1 MEETRHDEMR
11 RQVREFHKKHPE
23 VWDLFVTFTF
33 DRIERGF
40 KHYSVNGIFERI
52 RWDVGNVGGDGI
64 TEFKLGNNHRPF
76 YARRFMKKY
85 PKYDGFFRTR
95 IQKSKFEPARE
106 AE

>member
-1 MEETRHDEMR
+1 MEETRHEEMR

-52 RWDVGNVGGDGI
+52 RWDVSSI
-64 TEFKLGNNHRPF
+64 SP
-76 YARRFMKKY
+76 
-85 PKYDGFFRTR
+85 PSRTL
-95 IQKSKFEPARE
+95 
-106 AE
+106 